1 MFRLFSLFTL
11 LISFGCNKI
20 NTIENNVIGNNKY
33 SILKYNPKDHYY
45 IFKDAVPAK
54 LSKKEIF
61 EIEKIIFP
69 KISETITSHNVK
81 LNSKDNYS
89 RQYLAV
95 INSKNEKI
103 VWIQFY
109 CGEVSNKDLKSYA
122 LNVSDGG
129 DCIFKIKVNLSNKT
143 FYDYSE
149 NMES

>member
-1 MFRLFSLFTL
+1 MFRLFCLLTL
-11 LISFGCNKI
+11 LISFGCNKVY
-20 NTIENNVIGNNKY
+20 TIKNDVIGNNKY
-33 SILKYNPKDHYY
+33 SILKYDQKNHYY
-45 IFKDAVPAK
+45 IFKDVVPTK
-54 LSKKEIF
+54 LSKQEIT

-69 KISETITSHNVK
+69 KISETILKHNK
-81 LNSKDNYS
+81 ELNSKDNYC

-109 CGEVSNKDLKSYA
+109 CGEVSTNHLKSEV
-122 LNVSDGG
+122 LRVSDGG
-129 DCIFKIKVNLSNKT
+129 DCLFKLKVNLSSKT